1 MLSSGNP
8 VAWDIERGVRSRE
21 LIAVLHKRGHDT
33 EHWAVRID
41 RASHRISHISAGPI
55 LRTYDFQPEAWP
67 CDLKREIMRLG
78 AQHGSPSIGTTCALV
93 TQSFITHSLLA
104 TSADLLP

>member
-8 VAWDIERGVRSRE
+8 VAWDIERGGRSRE
-21 LIAVLHKRGHDT
+21 LIAVMHKRGHDT

-55 LRTYDFQPEAWP
+55 LTMRDFQPEVRRRQDASHA
-67 CDLKREIMRLG
+67 CC
-78 AQHGSPSIGTTCALV
+78 SPL
-93 TQSFITHSLLA
+93 HSP
-104 TSADLLP
+104 LPSSSLFPVLRKQKTI